1 MPDET
6 DATSEIPNPEAAEQ
20 PKVRR
25 ISNKNPRK
33 SAGTAPEV
41 PSKPEKKAEEDQ
53 SPGTPPD
60 SKEDGKTDQKRKNRR
75 RRGKAKPSS
84 QDTEQGTENDAP
96 DGEATDPPSIGDA
109 PETSAGKGKSASPG
123 RPKENQRQQQKPRP
137 KLDPDKVAKNA
148 WKIFLAEVSEEGVAL
163 IGDSDARELAR
174 RCFRLSEIF
183 LEEKDRRG

>member
-6 DATSEIPNPEAAEQ
+6 DATSEIPKPEAAQE

-25 ISNKNPRK
+25 ISNRNPGK
-33 SAGTAPEV
+33 SAGTAPEA

-53 SPGTPPD
+53 SPGSAPD
-60 SKEDGKTDQKRKNRR
+60 SKEDAQTDQKRKNRR

-84 QDTEQGTENDAP
+84 KDSDQGSENDAP
-96 DGEATDPPSIGDA
+96 DGETTDPESAGDA
-109 PETSAGKGKSASPG
+109 PETPAGKGKFDPPG

-137 KLDPDKVAKNA
+137 KLDPDKVSKNA

-174 RCFRLSEIF
+174 RCFRLAEIF
-183 LEEKDRRG
+183 LEEEDRRG